1 MRALAVCPLSVR
13 QWRVHHC
20 GLCSTEHAD
29 PQLGLLCSQ
38 ALESPFEYFLSFS
51 SYLSVC
57 MQLPALHAIGLS
69 ACVVNVMSSASPLVS
84 VDDKEV

>member
-29 PQLGLLCSQ
+29 PQLGLLCSE

-51 SYLSVC
+51 SYLSV
-57 MQLPALHAIGLS
+57 HATPCA
-69 ACVVNVMSSASPLVS
+69 ACSWS
-84 VDDKEV
+84 VCVL